1 MPYMDPTGTSVK
13 PTYKAIYKAH
23 ISMYA
28 WPTINS
34 YKCCYF
40 TLLVGGPV
48 KNSTYND
55 RLGAQQQ
62 KQEAKVEDSWKYRC
76 VCTSTGASRGAK

>member
-1 MPYMDPTGTSVK
+1 
-13 PTYKAIYKAH
+13 
-23 ISMYA
+23 MYA

-40 TLLVGGPV
+40 TLLVRGPV

-62 KQEAKVEDSWKYRC
+62 EQEAKVKDRSNFPGVGNIDVC
-76 VCTSTGASRGAK
+76 VPAP